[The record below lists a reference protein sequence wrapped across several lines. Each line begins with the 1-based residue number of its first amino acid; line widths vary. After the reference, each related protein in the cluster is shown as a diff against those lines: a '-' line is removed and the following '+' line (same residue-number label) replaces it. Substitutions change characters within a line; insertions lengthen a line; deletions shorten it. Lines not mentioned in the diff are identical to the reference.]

1 MATQNKLRTSIPKKN
16 VKIGYVGY
24 IRAVWKVLV
33 ECFELFSFFYSVCRQ
48 HERFLLRHGKYLH
61 WLCIRWEVYCVY
73 FFFFLIQII
82 LHVYPFEPDSAFT
95 NEKDNNTGMSHSIR
109 DRVWGWGWGYIGTS
123 SSVLDIITTLILG
136 SV

>member
-1 MATQNKLRTSIPKKN
+1 MSVSCFVMASIF
-16 VKIGYVGY
+16 IGCASGEKSTVD
-24 IRAVWKVLV
+24 IFV
-33 ECFELFSFFYSVCRQ
+33 
-48 HERFLLRHGKYLH
+48 
-61 WLCIRWEVYCVY
+61 
-73 FFFFLIQII
+73 FFFIQIG